1 MGDAGATAL
10 ADALYKNDTVHSL
23 ALDRNPIRLTG
34 MRAILQMLEHNRFC
48 KVVLPDYVAINEVT
62 KEKFLSEADLA
73 TQT

>member
-1 MGDAGATAL
+1 
-10 ADALYKNDTVHSL
+10 VHSL

>member
-1 MGDAGATAL
+1 M
-10 ADALYKNDTVHSL
+10 HSL